1 MFGTD
6 LHQAYDP
13 GMNSEPHNIIHMNSS
28 DMSREVEQKQ
38 ALMQQPTAPTQHT
51 QPAHTQPMHHDE
63 PVYETNNFFKDSQM
77 YDQLGQLQEE
87 LRMQKQKLQASK
99 SNDVNIIDRFVSKKK
114 EVFKLVIISLTIL
127 LAFSMHFVVNDMLKS
142 YLMNTI
148 LTPTQEM
155 LTKLSYPITVLLLIW
170 TIKVFN
176 K

>member
-1 MFGTD
+1 
-6 LHQAYDP
+6 
-13 GMNSEPHNIIHMNSS
+13 
-28 DMSREVEQKQ
+28 
-38 ALMQQPTAPTQHT
+38 
-51 QPAHTQPMHHDE
+51 
-63 PVYETNNFFKDSQM
+63 M

-99 SNDVNIIDRFVSKKK
+99 SNDVNSIDRFVSKKK

>member
-13 GMNSEPHNIIHMNSS
+13 GMNTEPHNLIHMNSS
-28 DMSREVEQKQ
+28 DLSREVEQKQ
-38 ALMQQPTAPTQHT
+38 ASMQQPSAPS
-51 QPAHTQPMHHDE
+51 QPAHAQQVHRDE

-77 YDQLGQLQEE
+77 NDQLGQLQEE
-87 LRMQKQKLQASK
+87 LKLQKQKLQATK

-127 LAFSMHFVVNDMLKS
+127 LAFSMHFVVNDLMKT

-148 LTPTQEM
+148 LTPNQEM
-155 LTKLSYPITVLLLIW
+155 FTKLSYPITVLLLIW

>member
-1 MFGTD
+1 
-6 LHQAYDP
+6 
-13 GMNSEPHNIIHMNSS
+13 
-28 DMSREVEQKQ
+28 
-38 ALMQQPTAPTQHT
+38 
-51 QPAHTQPMHHDE
+51 
-63 PVYETNNFFKDSQM
+63 M